1 MTRLLLPALALA
13 GAVAAA
19 SSVVTAAPGPGGG
32 GGGAGVLVRGEEA
45 AAGFDGPA
53 PSVTVPGPA
62 VRGAQPLRPPSS
74 ASRPGDRARWRWPVS
89 PRPAVLRPFRAPRSD
104 YGPGHRGLDLG
115 VADGT
120 PVVAVESGVV
130 THAGDVA
137 GRGTIT
143 VAHAG
148 GLRSTYEPLEPAVSA
163 GSEVTVG
170 DLLGTVRSRDGPGH
184 CGARLCL
191 HLGARRGESY
201 LDPFPLLAGGR
212 LALLPLR

>member
-1 MTRLLLPALALA
+1 MIRLLLPALALA
-13 GAVAAA
+13 GAVAA
-19 SSVVTAAPGPGGG
+19 SSVLTAAPGPD
-32 GGGAGVLVRGEEA
+32 GGGAAAELRVRGDEA
-45 AAGFDGPA
+45 AARFDGPA
-53 PSVTVPGPA
+53 SSVTAPGPA
-62 VRGAQPLRPPSS
+62 VLGAQRLPAPST

-115 VADGT
+115 VAEGT

-137 GRGTIT
+137 GRGTVT

-148 GLRSTYEPLEPAVSA
+148 GLSSTYEPLEPAVSA
-163 GSEVTVG
+163 GSLVTVG

-201 LDPFPLLAGGR
+201 FDPHPLLLGGR